1 MLIGTGQEAVRRSG
15 LAWLQADLAR
25 IGLRLA
31 HGAGASAATP
41 TAPHI
46 SAIADSPIEITMR
59 MDDIKTV
66 EKRANQGVAGRL
78 FQVLSATLKRR
89 AGMPF
94 HPAGSL
100 RPEAAAGH
108 WRTEGFDSYFYVPM
122 QCQPG
127 LLLVSFDA
135 TLCEASIDH
144 RNLWRLYF
152 DIGEGFREEDCL
164 IVNSGGARIEIETT
178 ITLPAPA
185 LAFRIDPC
193 AQSNRFV
200 LHKLALTPLAALQ
213 PPSERVPH
221 RLVQLRRWWAL
232 LRKIVAARFV
242 PRGRQRRRLQ
252 DAARLPL
259 AGLECG
265 A

>member
-1 MLIGTGQEAVRRSG
+1 MRRSG

-25 IGLRLA
+25 KDLRLA
-31 HGAGASAATP
+31 HGAGASAQPAATP
-41 TAPHI
+41 LAPHI
-46 SAIADSPIEITMR
+46 SPIADPPIEITMR

-66 EKRANQGVAGRL
+66 KKRAAQGVAGRL

-89 AGMPF
+89 TEMPF
-94 HPAGSL
+94 HPSGSL
-100 RPEAAAGH
+100 RPEAATGH
-108 WRTEGFDSYFYVPM
+108 WRSEGFDSYFYVPT
-122 QCQPG
+122 QCPAG

-152 DIGEGFREEDCL
+152 DIGEGFREDDCL
-164 IVNSGGARIEIETT
+164 VVNSSGARIEIETT

-193 AQSNRFV
+193 AQSSRFV
-200 LHKLALTPLAALQ
+200 LHKLALTPLATPQ
-213 PPSERVPH
+213 PPSEHGPH
-221 RLVQLRRWWAL
+221 RLVQVRGWWTL
-232 LRKIVAARFV
+232 LRKIITARFV
-242 PRGRQRRRLQ
+242 PRRRQRSPLQ
-252 DAARLPL
+252 DAVRPPL
-259 AGLECG
+259 ADLECG